1 MTTSMHPNSV
11 IGLLNAMGTPLMT
24 FAVNGKVNFSNQA
37 AKMHP
42 SHPLESLNGNPVVRT
57 VIAESKT
64 GKIKLP
70 HGEHIKV
77 GEQTLSCRFM
87 QGPAGND
94 IACVVVG
101 YSGEIHQADRFAKLQ
116 DVLESLR
123 TDIMPPMTKLAS
135 QLRTLKDQDQSRD
148 RNDDSEP
155 PAITAVNG
163 LFERMKRLYE
173 LVGVFG
179 DEVAGAFDRIDVL
192 QTLNLV
198 LAEMMPAA
206 IKTKVDFDLVFPDYT
221 LPPIYGSPVMIRRAL
236 FESIDQAIKEARKE
250 VDPKAEVTVQVRLA
264 LQGQH
269 LLVFVKSKGAKVAE
283 AQEKIELKKIR
294 TLNLMVSEDTAFQ
307 FKEVA
312 KLGLPLI
319 ERIVHLHGGGMRKQN
334 ADGDAVELMLELPT
348 GEPHRGSFGNMMQEQ
363 LKLYAQELSKL
374 KGRKATTA

>member
-1 MTTSMHPNSV
+1 MATSMHPNSV
-11 IGLLNAMGTPLMT
+11 IGLLNAMGTPLLT

-57 VIAESKT
+57 VIAEAMT

-116 DVLESLR
+116 DVMESLR
-123 TDIMPPMTKLAS
+123 NDIMPPMSKLTS
-135 QLRTLKDQDQSRD
+135 QLRTLKDQDRGS
-148 RNDDSEP
+148 DDSEP
-155 PAITAVNG
+155 PALTAVND

-173 LVGVFG
+173 LIGVFG
-179 DEVAGAFDRIDVL
+179 DQVAGAFDRIDVL

-206 IKTKVDFDLVFPDYT
+206 IKSKVDFDLVFPEYT

-269 LLVFVKSKGAKVAE
+269 VLVFVKSKGAKVAA
-283 AQEKIELKKIR
+283 AQEKIELKKLR
-294 TLNLMVSEDTAFQ
+294 TLNLMVSEDTAFH
-307 FKEVA
+307 FKQVA

-334 ADGDAVELMLELPT
+334 SDGDAVELMLELPT
-348 GEPHRGSFGNMMQEQ
+348 GEPHRNSMGGMMQEQ
-363 LKLYAQELSKL
+363 LKLFAQELSKL
-374 KGRKATTA
+374 KGRKAAAA

>member
-1 MTTSMHPNSV
+1 MATSMHPNSV
-11 IGLLNAMGTPLMT
+11 IGLLNAMGTPLLT
-24 FAVNGKVNFSNQA
+24 FAVNGKVSFSNQA
-37 AKMHP
+37 AKIHP

-57 VIAESKT
+57 VISEAMT

-70 HGEHIKV
+70 HGEPIKV
-77 GEQTLSCRFM
+77 GDQTLSCRFM

-94 IACVVVG
+94 IACVVLG
-101 YSGEIHQADRFAKLQ
+101 YSGETHQADRFAKLQ

-123 TDIMPPMTKLAS
+123 TDIMPPMTKLSS
-135 QLRTLKDQDQSRD
+135 QLRTLKDQEQG

-155 PAITAVNG
+155 PSITAVNN

-173 LVGVFG
+173 LIGVFG
-179 DEVAGAFDRIDVL
+179 DQVAGAFDRIDVL

-269 LLVFVKSKGAKVAE
+269 VLLFVKSKGAKVAA
-283 AQEKIELKKIR
+283 AQEKIELKKLR

-307 FKEVA
+307 FKQVA

>member
-1 MTTSMHPNSV
+1 MATSMHPNSV
-11 IGLLNAMGTPLMT
+11 IGLLNAMGTPLLT

-57 VIAESKT
+57 VIAEAMT

-116 DVLESLR
+116 DVMESLR
-123 TDIMPPMTKLAS
+123 NDIMPPMSKLTS
-135 QLRTLKDQDQSRD
+135 QLRTLKDQHRG
-148 RNDDSEP
+148 RDDSEP
-155 PAITAVNG
+155 PALTAVND

-173 LVGVFG
+173 LIGVFG
-179 DEVAGAFDRIDVL
+179 DQVAGAFDRIDVL

-206 IKTKVDFDLVFPDYT
+206 IKSKVDFDLVFPEYT

-269 LLVFVKSKGAKVAE
+269 VLVFVKSKGAKVAA
-283 AQEKIELKKIR
+283 AQEKIELKKLR
-294 TLNLMVSEDTAFQ
+294 TLNLMVSEDTAFH
-307 FKEVA
+307 FKQVA

-334 ADGDAVELMLELPT
+334 SDGDAVELMLELPT
-348 GEPHRGSFGNMMQEQ
+348 GEPHRNSMGGMMQEQ
-363 LKLYAQELSKL
+363 LKLFAQELSKL
-374 KGRKATTA
+374 KGRKAAAA